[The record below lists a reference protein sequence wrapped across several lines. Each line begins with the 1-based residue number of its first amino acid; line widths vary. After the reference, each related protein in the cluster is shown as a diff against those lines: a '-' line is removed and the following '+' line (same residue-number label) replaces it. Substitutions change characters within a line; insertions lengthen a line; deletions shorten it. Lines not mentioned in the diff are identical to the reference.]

1 MSVRP
6 TTIPGM
12 TGGTALLII
21 DVQAQHVAEAA
32 GGDRLVHTLTRLRD
46 RAVDAGAPV
55 FLVQHHEP
63 GFDEGDPGWEL
74 AISPSGPERVV
85 PKDTADSFVGTGL
98 DERLRAAGVGTLVV
112 TGYST
117 EYCVDSTARSALARG
132 YQVVLPVDGHATAA
146 DVVVITPEQV
156 VAHHNTV
163 LGQITY
169 AGCSCAVV
177 PAADVVF

>member
-1 MSVRP
+1 
-6 TTIPGM
+6 M
-12 TGGTALLII
+12 TGETALLII

-32 GGDRLVHTLTRLRD
+32 DGDRLVHTLTRLRD
-46 RAVDAGAPV
+46 RALDADAPV

-63 GFDEGDPGWEL
+63 GFDDGVPGWEL
-74 AISPSGPERVV
+74 VILPTGPERVV

-98 DERLRAAGVGTLVV
+98 DELLRAAGIGTLVV

-117 EYCVDSTARSALARG
+117 EYCVDSTTRSALARG
-132 YQVVLPVDGHATAA
+132 YDVVLPADGHATAA
-146 DVVVITPEQV
+146 DVAVITPEQV

-169 AGCSCAVV
+169 AGRRCTVV